1 MRRRLLGIP
10 VVVAVV
16 VTAFTGGAQA
26 APGEGGPPCTDII
39 SETHN
44 FPTSTTGTYTLNMQ
58 IQLAAPAC
66 IGRINYRLFVVH
78 DGGTSEA
85 TLTGFSPDGYPQ
97 YTFSSGDSTI
107 CVYATTSSNRGHG
120 YDRAPNADATPDCL
134 ELTAG
139 TPGGGSGFG

>member
-1 MRRRLLGIP
+1 MRRGLLGIP

-16 VTAFTGGAQA
+16 AAAFTGGAPA
-26 APGEGGPPCTDII
+26 APGEGGPACTNIVG
-39 SETHN
+39 ETHN

-58 IQLAAPAC
+58 VQLAAPAC
-66 IGRINYRLFVVH
+66 IGRISYQLFVVT
-78 DGGTSEA
+78 DTGTSEA
-85 TLTGFSPDGYPQ
+85 TLTGFSPEGYPQ
-97 YTFSSGDSTI
+97 YTFASGDSTI
-107 CVYATTSSNRGHG
+107 CVYATTSSKSGHV